1 MAFLKK
7 VSKMKASQSAKII
20 CFILRW
26 IHIYYL
32 IIFFIKKKREISL
45 NKIIGFQRRRS
56 MWGYE
61 NKFTKIPMPHSSILL
76 AKKID
81 DIIISFQQRWQNG
94 SKLSPNVISKYP
106 E

>member
-1 MAFLKK
+1 
-7 VSKMKASQSAKII
+7 
-20 CFILRW
+20 
-26 IHIYYL
+26 
-32 IIFFIKKKREISL
+32 
-45 NKIIGFQRRRS
+45 